1 MEAVDRA
8 YEILFVVTLLIF
20 GVLMAFS
27 LVRAIK
33 GPRVAD
39 RIMGINLISTMIV
52 IAIAILSVCL
62 GQGYLLDVSLIYAM
76 ISFLAVVVLA
86 RVYIIAHRGDD
97 DEVYE
102 EDDEDDT

>member
-1 MEAVDRA
+1 MEAVGKA
-8 YEILFVVTLLIF
+8 YEILFIVTLLIM
-20 GVLMAFS
+20 GVLMVFS
-27 LVRAIK
+27 LIRTIK

-52 IAIAILSVCL
+52 ITIAILSFCL

-76 ISFLAVVVLA
+76 VSFLAVVVLA

-102 EDDEDDT
+102 EEDDDDT